1 MTDLV
6 RRFPAL
12 RCPFSTGVV
21 LISALLL
28 ASCSGFKWHEP
39 ASTSAPAAKAAAS
52 TPGQTALPVAT
63 AGAERNENGI
73 SRKGRVLQLGKLVE
87 EGPKGQPPQNNV
99 VALNYEQEDLRT
111 VIEQLGDALG
121 INMVIDP
128 TIDYKVSLRTA
139 ANNPLRYQDIWPL
152 LRLLARN
159 AGVTVEQAGNV
170 WKFSRNASNI
180 PVEIVQ
186 PATLK
191 QATSPEVL
199 QVTPLT
205 YISVE
210 SIEKILTPLLQPA
223 GSLIHMGA
231 GNLIGIQGTPEQL
244 ARVNALLSVID
255 DDPFQ
260 NQGIQLYQLQNS
272 PAAKVAEE
280 LTSVLKLIEGAQSS
294 YQVLG
299 LERINSVLVIAPAN
313 RGFDEVNR
321 WVNILDAQSQEQVEQ
336 LFVYK
341 VKNLDSK
348 KMAET
353 LNTVFTIKK
362 DQTQNGTDRRQ
373 TRDQV
378 RPLQQL
384 QQLVP
389 TQPGQTPQPE
399 AVAGGTA
406 NAAALENITSAN
418 ISVNM
423 VADEDTNTILV
434 RATPREYRQLLVT
447 INSLDSVPLQVLIN
461 AVIGQVTLTDGNQFG
476 IDWTR
481 VANNIPLAPGA
492 VASTTYATVLPV
504 QSTNSAGVLVPRT
517 GLVLA
522 RSFMDGAAVINA
534 TLSAIAQNN
543 EVRLLARPTL
553 LAANKQEGDIK
564 VGSSVPVN
572 NGSTQSAT
580 GLLTSNITYK
590 DVGIELKITPQINEG
605 GYINLKIEQTLS
617 SVLDAGNAGTGG
629 NPTFANQIIKTTV
642 VVADQAT
649 ITLGGLIQEDKSDQ
663 KSGVPLLMNIPVI
676 GRAFA
681 YNQLSN
687 SRKELFVIIH
697 PQIVFGDE
705 RDSETMKAMRDKFS
719 EVSKML
725 DQVGF

>member
-1 MTDLV
+1 VTDLV

-12 RCPFSTGVV
+12 CSPLPTRAV
-21 LISALLL
+21 LLSALLLL

-39 ASTSAPAAKAAAS
+39 ASTATPAAKTAAVKAE
-52 TPGQTALPVAT
+52 QTALLSAT
-63 AGAERNENGI
+63 GGAERNDNGI

-99 VALNYEQEDLRT
+99 VTLNYEQEDLRT
-111 VIEQLGDALG
+111 VIEQLGYALG

-170 WKFSRNASNI
+170 WKFTRNASNI

-205 YISVE
+205 YISVD

-231 GNLIGIQGTPEQL
+231 GNLLGIQGTPEQL

-299 LERINSVLVIAPAN
+299 LERINSVLVIAPAS

-353 LNTVFTIKK
+353 LNTVFAAKK
-362 DQTQNGTDRRQ
+362 DQTGTGRTQ

-384 QQLVP
+384 QQLLP
-389 TQPGQTPQPE
+389 NQPQPTPQPE
-399 AVAGGTA
+399 TVPGGNTNPA
-406 NAAALENITSAN
+406 TIETITSAN
-418 ISVNM
+418 ISVNL

-447 INSLDSVPLQVLIN
+447 INSLDSVPMQVLIN
-461 AVIGQVTLTDGNQFG
+461 AVIGQVTLTDSNKFG

-481 VANNIPLAPGA
+481 VSTNAARTTNATILPLQA
-492 VASTTYATVLPV
+492 TTTTTTAGVATVA
-504 QSTNSAGVLVPRT
+504 TVPRT
-517 GLVLA
+517 GLVLT

-534 TLSAIAQNN
+534 TLNAIAEDNA
-543 EVRLLARPTL
+543 VRLLARPTL

-572 NGSTQSAT
+572 NGSTQGAT
-580 GLLTSNITYK
+580 GLVTSNITYK
-590 DVGIELKITPQINEG
+590 DVGIELKITPQINDG

-617 SVLDAGNAGTGG
+617 SVLDSGNAATGN
-629 NPTFANQIIKTTV
+629 NPTFANQNIKTTV
-642 VVADQAT
+642 VVADQST

-663 KSGVPLLMNIPVI
+663 KSGIPVLMNIPLI

-687 SRKELFVIIH
+687 SRKELFVILR
-697 PQIVFGDE
+697 PQIVFGDQ

-725 DQVGF
+725 EQVGF